1 MKSKFKVLLI
11 QLLMIVSLVSYGFA
25 SWEVS
30 QSILSVEGEFT
41 ADNFNNSTKCIQ
53 LDSSIQNTD
62 NGIKTLKYY
71 ETGFVDPNGVVSLI
85 GTIEVNYILNINN
98 IKDQFNVNDYNYITI
113 NIDLQCTS
121 NVELNL
127 FETNSNQKFTCTST
141 LSYKNQEIVVSN
153 NECYSSYRYDYK
165 TISNNQVKFKVIYNF
180 EILNDTFYQT
190 VFNML
195 EEESTKFN
203 VTASIDG
210 YKGGN
215 S

>member
-98 IKDQFNVNDYNYITI
+98 IKDQFNVNEYNYITI

-127 FETNSNQKFTCTST
+127 FETNTNQKFTCTST
-141 LSYKNQEIVVSN
+141 LSYTNQEIVVSN
-153 NECYSSYRYDYK
+153 NECYSSYLYDYK